1 MHTRVVLLTKN
12 ECNYR
17 VSPAGGFKSLTSLE
31 SCKAWEQSQYQ
42 DAPACPQS
50 RFGRGHWKAYRII
63 AICGYRVIERPRL
76 IDAMST
82 LRQACEMTTRSRRS
96 WSLTYAHSLG
106 DDIPLVAASGVG
118 KYKDTGNVVRIH
130 AWSVMV
136 DSLESFP
143 AKDYAQP
150 IAVSYDKDVAYTD
163 NTCAS
168 TSCLD
173 KE

>member
-1 MHTRVVLLTKN
+1 M
-12 ECNYR
+12 
-17 VSPAGGFKSLTSLE
+17 
-31 SCKAWEQSQYQ
+31 
-42 DAPACPQS
+42 
-50 RFGRGHWKAYRII
+50 
-63 AICGYRVIERPRL
+63 IERPRL

-82 LRQACEMTTRSRRS
+82 LWQAWEMRTRSRPS
-96 WSLTYAHSLG
+96 WSLTYAHSFE

-118 KYKDTGNVVRIH
+118 KYRDTGNVVRAH
-130 AWSVMV
+130 ALPVMV

-168 TSCLD
+168 TS
-173 KE
+173 